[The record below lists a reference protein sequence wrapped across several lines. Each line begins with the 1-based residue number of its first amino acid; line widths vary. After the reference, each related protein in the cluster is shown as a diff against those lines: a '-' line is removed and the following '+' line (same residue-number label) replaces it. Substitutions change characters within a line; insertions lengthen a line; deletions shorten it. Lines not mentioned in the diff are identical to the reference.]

1 MADFIHPSK
10 TFPICDAVVYQ
21 GRVME
26 TVLTPIP
33 DGSSQPVPGG
43 AREHT
48 IEIFKQL
55 DEVLSWFGVDKSC
68 VVSVRLYVQ
77 NINVNIKSVN
87 EVYQPYFGSHTPMR
101 CAVGVELQA
110 GMLVEAAVTCELPS
124 HATLPK
130 PPHEQPTPNA

>member
-1 MADFIHPSK
+1 MPNFINPSK
-10 TFPICDAVVYQ
+10 TFPFCDAVVYK

-33 DGSSQPVPGG
+33 DGASHPVAGG

-48 IEIFKQL
+48 IELLRQL
-55 DEVLSWFGVDKSC
+55 DEVLGWFGVDKTC

-77 NINVNIKSVN
+77 NVNVNIKTVN
-87 EVYQPYFGSHTPMR
+87 EVYKAYFGSHTPMR

-110 GMLVEAAVTCELPS
+110 GMLVEAVVTCELPD
-124 HATLPK
+124 HATIPK
-130 PPHEQPTPNA
+130 PPSATNA

>member
-1 MADFIHPSK
+1 
-10 TFPICDAVVYQ
+10 
-21 GRVME
+21 ME

-48 IEIFKQL
+48 IEILRQL